1 MELESILASPID
13 GTPLRRVGDTLK
25 SDSGHEFPIIEG
37 IPILLL
43 PGTNDTIGAMTATRA
58 VAASGGAGHASGDD
72 PYYLDTLGL
81 TPEERARFRE
91 EVGKTAADIDPV
103 AAFMVGA
110 TNGILYKN
118 LVGRLPRYPIPHFR
132 LTDGKNKLLLDL
144 GCNWGRW
151 SMAAADQGF
160 LPVGLD
166 PQFGAVLAARRV
178 ARQRGVQ
185 AHFVC
190 GDARHLPFRRDVFDT
205 VFSYS
210 VLQHL
215 PREDVARIAQES
227 RRVLKPGGETFIQ
240 MPNAFGIRCLQHQI
254 MRCFREPQ
262 GFEVR
267 YWTLGQLR
275 RLFEREVGATTL
287 EIDCF
292 FGLGLQ
298 GSDVDLMR
306 QPFSSL
312 VRVSEL
318 LRQIPALIPVADSVY
333 VRSRRAV

>member
-1 MELESILASPID
+1 MMELENILASPID

-25 SDSGHEFPIIEG
+25 SDSGHEFPIVQG
-37 IPILLL
+37 IPIMLL
-43 PGTNDTIGAMTATRA
+43 PDTNDTIGAMAASRVV
-58 VAASGGAGHASGDD
+58 VAAMGDSNAHD

-81 TPEERARFRE
+81 TPEERTRFRKE
-91 EVGKTAADIDPV
+91 AGSHDPEIDPV
-103 AAFMVGA
+103 AAFMIGA

-132 LTDGKNKLLLDL
+132 LADGKDKLLLDL

-151 SMAAADQGF
+151 CVAAARSGF
-160 LPVGLD
+160 LPIGLD
-166 PQFGAVLAARRV
+166 PQFGAVLAAKRV
-178 ARQRGVQ
+178 AEQLGVK
-185 AHFVC
+185 AFFVC
-190 GDARHLPFRRDVFDT
+190 GDARHLPFRHDVFDT

-215 PREDVARIAQES
+215 PPGDVLRIAHES
-227 RRVLKPGGETFIQ
+227 RRVLKAGGEAFIQ
-240 MPNAFGIRCLQHQI
+240 MPNTLGIRCLQHQI
-254 MRCFREPQ
+254 MRRFREPQ

-267 YWTLGQLR
+267 YWGLRQLR
-275 RLFEREVGATTL
+275 TLFEREIGATTL

-306 QPFSSL
+306 FPFSFL

-318 LRQIPALIPVADSVY
+318 LRRLPGLLPVADSVY
-333 VRSRRAV
+333 VRSHKRP

>member
-1 MELESILASPID
+1 MMELESILASPID
-13 GTPLRRVGDTLK
+13 GRPMRRVGDTLK
-25 SDSGHEFPIIEG
+25 SDSGHEFPIVEG

-43 PGTNDTIGAMTATRA
+43 PDTNDTIGAMAASRA
-58 VAASGGAGHASGDD
+58 VVAGMENVNSHD

-81 TPEERARFRE
+81 TPEERTRFRK
-91 EVGKTAADIDPV
+91 EVGRKDSEIDPV
-103 AAFMVGA
+103 AAFMIGA

-132 LTDGKNKLLLDL
+132 LEDGKDKLLLDL

-151 SMAAADQGF
+151 CVAAAGRGF

-166 PQFGAVLAARRV
+166 PQFGAVLAAKRV
-178 ARQRGVQ
+178 AEQLGVK
-185 AHFVC
+185 AFFVC
-190 GDARHLPFRRDVFDT
+190 GDARHLPFRHDVFDT

-215 PREDVARIAQES
+215 PQKDVLRIAQES
-227 RRVLKPGGETFIQ
+227 RRVLKAGGETFIQ
-240 MPNAFGIRCLQHQI
+240 MPNALGIRCLQHQI
-254 MRCFREPQ
+254 MRGFREPRD
-262 GFEVR
+262 FEVR
-267 YWTLGQLR
+267 YWMLRHLR
-275 RLFEREVGATTL
+275 RLFEREVGTTKL

-306 QPFSSL
+306 FPFSFL

-318 LRQIPALIPVADSVY
+318 LRRLPVLIPVADSVY
-333 VRSRRAV
+333 VRSHKSS